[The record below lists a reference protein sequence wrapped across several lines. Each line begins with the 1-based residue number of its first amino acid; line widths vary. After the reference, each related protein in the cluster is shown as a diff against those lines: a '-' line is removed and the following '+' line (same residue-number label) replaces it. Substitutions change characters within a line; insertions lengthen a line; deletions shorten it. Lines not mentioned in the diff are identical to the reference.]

1 MNHFKKPNFFVTF
14 TCNPKWSE
22 ITREL
27 LSNQNATD
35 RPNLTAHVFHIK
47 LQEFLKDLCNKH

>member
-1 MNHFKKPNFFVTF
+1 MAIVNYFRKSNLFVTF

-27 LSNQNATD
+27 LSNQIIAD
-35 RPNLTAHVFHIK
+35 RLNLTSHIFHLK
-47 LQEFLKDLCNKH
+47 L